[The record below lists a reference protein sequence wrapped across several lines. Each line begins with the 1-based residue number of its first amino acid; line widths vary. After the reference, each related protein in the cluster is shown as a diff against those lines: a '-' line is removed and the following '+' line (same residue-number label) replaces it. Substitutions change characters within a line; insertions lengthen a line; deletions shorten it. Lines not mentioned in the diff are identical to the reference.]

1 MKQAEEELKL
11 KQVYLSQLQKF
22 QKAQA
27 EQKQINDQKRQ
38 LILMERVMQNKELQ
52 KCEEDRKKSA
62 EKKVKKV
69 VVI

>member
-1 MKQAEEELKL
+1 MKQAGEELKL

-38 LILMERVMQNKELQ
+38 LILMERVMQNKEHQ